1 MCMVVGSSHTWV
13 VFNFADICRKH
24 FCMKTTGVLYNHNKL
39 LKLGK
44 KIEIIVDTT
53 FEITRRS
60 SAYYYVTLFNKS

>member
-1 MCMVVGSSHTWV
+1 
-13 VFNFADICRKH
+13 
-24 FCMKTTGVLYNHNKL
+24 MKTTGVLYNHNKL

>member
-1 MCMVVGSSHTWV
+1 
-13 VFNFADICRKH
+13 
-24 FCMKTTGVLYNHNKL
+24 MKTTGVLYNHNKL

-60 SAYYYVTLFNKS
+60 SAYVTLLNKSLNGMHKFTTSSALT